1 MRTGLLAIAIVLGVA
16 SSCVRAEELQ
26 LMRECYGFKTKTT
39 ELDRLKVPDLPPK
52 DAPATIELKTVW
64 SSAQDFRD
72 EQGRSWYL
80 FRGKAPTGAPEKLTG
95 WLVKSELGREF
106 FYTRDGQLF
115 GREPFLPI
123 VIPCPMKVT
132 NLPPT
137 K

>member
-1 MRTGLLAIAIVLGVA
+1 MKTQPIALVVVFGFTLSGL
-16 SSCVRAEELQ
+16 RAEELQ

-52 DAPATIELKTVW
+52 DAPATIELKSEW
-64 SSAQDFRD
+64 RSAQDFQD
-72 EQGRSWYL
+72 EQGRFWYL
-80 FRGKAPTGAPEKLTG
+80 FRGKPPTGVPEKLTG

-106 FYTRDGQLF
+106 FYTKDGQLF

-123 VIPCPMKVT
+123 LIPCPMKVT